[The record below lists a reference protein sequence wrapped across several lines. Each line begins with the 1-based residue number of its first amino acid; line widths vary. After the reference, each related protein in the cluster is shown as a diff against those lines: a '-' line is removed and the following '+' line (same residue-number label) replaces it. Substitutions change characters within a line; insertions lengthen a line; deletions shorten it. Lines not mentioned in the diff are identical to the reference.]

1 MKNKSLVSIT
11 ASAVIPTQIRG
22 QVELPIQ
29 TVWALWKLLWSDRH
43 MKNKSLVSI
52 TASAVI
58 PTQIRGQVELPIQT
72 VWALWKFV
80 VSLLE
85 LELAIKNI
93 A

>member
-1 MKNKSLVSIT
+1 
-11 ASAVIPTQIRG
+11 
-22 QVELPIQ
+22 
-29 TVWALWKLLWSDRH
+29 